1 MDREQEKNLV
11 DQIISGEVEIYEE
24 VDPELLTDFLVET
37 KEHLENIEMQVL
49 SLETNPGNMEMIH
62 GVFREFHT
70 IKGLAGFVNQELV
83 RTIAHQTE
91 TLLDE
96 CRKGQLRINKR
107 IIDLILT
114 SADLIKKICDN
125 LDLIREPD
133 FHFIVEA
140 HLENIRN
147 RKFDAD
153 RESNN
158 NRIEAIGQSPNGQN
172 VTGEKIGE
180 ILVDQGRI
188 GQTELNELLE
198 KQSGEY
204 QDLKLGQ
211 VAVKEKKASAQD
223 VLASLRL
230 QETMKKKAGLDS
242 GYIRVPTFKID
253 NLVDMMGEM
262 MITQSLIEQEAVKR
276 FGTNDSFVSN
286 MLRMGRIAK
295 DLQNLSMS
303 LRMVSLKPTFQ
314 KLNRVGRD
322 TIEELQKNV
331 TLRFDGEETEIDRN
345 VADKILDP
353 LIHMLK
359 NAISHGIES
368 EQERIAK
375 NKPPLGLVSV
385 LAYSK
390 RGNVYIEVA
399 DNGRGLPTEKIY
411 QKGVDRGLLNPAN
424 NYTEDEIIALIF
436 QPGFSTSE
444 RVDNVS
450 GRGVGLDVVKTE
462 ITRIGGRVE
471 VDNRPGQGC
480 KFVLRIPI
488 NLAAI
493 NGTIVEIMGNN
504 YIIPTVNVK
513 QIIKPDPE
521 QWVRVSGITKMIRI
535 RDQVIAVIPIVEI
548 FGLEDVKL
556 EDFAQLVVVM
566 ELDQKLKA
574 LPVQGI
580 DGRREIVVKSLGEE
594 FVKLNFVSGAS
605 ILGDG
610 KVSLI
615 LDVENL
621 FKMEG
626 GDWKQQA
633 ATVFNF
639 CPGKEGLDSDLKS
652 PGDH

>member
-1 MDREQEKNLV
+1 MDQEQEKKLV
-11 DQIISGEVEIYEE
+11 DQIISGEAEVREE

-37 KEHLENIEMQVL
+37 KEHLETIEMQVL
-49 SLETNPGNMEMIH
+49 ALETDPGNMESIH

-91 TLLDE
+91 TLLDD
-96 CRKGQLRINKR
+96 CRKGQLGINKR
-107 IIDLILT
+107 IIDLILA
-114 SADLIKKICDN
+114 SADFIKKICDN
-125 LDLIREPD
+125 LDIIQD
-133 FHFIVEA
+133 SNFHFIVEA
-140 HLENIRN
+140 HLEMIRN
-147 RKFDAD
+147 RKFDTNQ
-153 RESNN
+153 EPNN
-158 NRIEAIGQSPNGQN
+158 NHIEETDQGPTDGN
-172 VTGEKIGE
+172 VTGEEIGE
-180 ILVDQGRI
+180 ILVGQDRI
-188 GQTELNELLE
+188 VQKELNESLA
-198 KQSGEY
+198 KQGNEY

-211 VAVKEKKASAQD
+211 MAVKEKKAPAQD
-223 VLASLRL
+223 VLESIRF
-230 QETMKKKAGLDS
+230 QETMKKNPGLDS
-242 GYIRVPTFKID
+242 GYIRVPTLKID

-262 MITQSLIEQEAVKR
+262 LITQSLIEQEALKR
-276 FGTNDSFVSN
+276 FGTNDSFISN
-286 MLRMGRIAK
+286 LLRMGRIAK

-303 LRMVSLKPTFQ
+303 LRMVSLKSTFQ
-314 KLNRVGRD
+314 KLNRIGRD
-322 TIEELQKNV
+322 TIEELHKNV
-331 TLRFDGEETEIDRN
+331 ILRFDGEETEIDRN
-345 VADKILDP
+345 VADRILDP
-353 LIHMLK
+353 LIHILK

-368 EQERIAK
+368 EAERTAK
-375 NKPPLGLVSV
+375 GKPALGLVSI

-399 DNGRGLPTEKIY
+399 DNGRGLSTEKIY
-411 QKGVDRGLLNPAN
+411 QKGIDRGLLNPAN
-424 NYTEDEIIALIF
+424 SYTEDEIIDLIF
-436 QPGFSTSE
+436 QPGFSTAE
-444 RVDNVS
+444 KVDNVS

-471 VDNRPGQGC
+471 VNNHPGQGC
-480 KFVLRIPI
+480 TFVLRIPI

-493 NGTIVEIMGNN
+493 NGTIVKIMGNN

-513 QIIKPDPE
+513 QIIKPEPD
-521 QWVRVSGITKMIRI
+521 QWVRVSGVTKMIRI
-535 RDQVIAVIPIVEI
+535 RDQVIGVIPIAEI

-556 EDFAQLVVVM
+556 EEFAQLVVVM

-621 FKMEG
+621 FKMGG
-626 GDWKQQA
+626 GDRWKTA
-633 ATVFNF
+633 AA
-639 CPGKEGLDSDLKS
+639 SI
-652 PGDH
+652 

>member
-11 DQIISGEVEIYEE
+11 DQIISGEMEVNEE
-24 VDPELLTDFLVET
+24 VDSELLTDFLVET

-49 SLETNPGNMEMIH
+49 NLETDPENPELIH

-96 CRKGQLRINKR
+96 CRKGQLRINKQ

-114 SADLIKKICDN
+114 SADFIKKICDN
-125 LDLIREPD
+125 LDIIQD
-133 FHFIVEA
+133 SNFHFVIEA
-140 HLENIRN
+140 HLEIIRN
-147 RKFDAD
+147 RKFDTNQEPSNSD
-153 RESNN
+153 TEENSQESS
-158 NRIEAIGQSPNGQN
+158 AQSI
-172 VTGEKIGE
+172 TGEKIGE

-188 GQTELNELLE
+188 EQNELKELIE
-198 KQSGEY
+198 KQSGEF

-211 VAVKEKKASAQD
+211 VAVQDKKTPAQNG
-223 VLASLRL
+223 LESLRL
-230 QETMKKKAGLDS
+230 QETMKKKSGLDS
-242 GYIRVPTFKID
+242 GYIRVPTLKID

-262 MITQSLIEQEAVKR
+262 LITQSLVEQEAIKR
-276 FGTNDSFVSN
+276 FGTNDLFISN
-286 MLRMGRIAK
+286 LLRMGRIAK

-303 LRMVSLKPTFQ
+303 LRMVSLKSTFQ

-345 VADKILDP
+345 VADRILDP
-353 LIHMLK
+353 LIHILK

-375 NKPPLGLVSV
+375 GKPALGLVSI

-399 DNGRGLPTEKIY
+399 DNGRGLPVDKIY
-411 QKGVDRGLLNPAN
+411 QKAVDRGLLNPAQD
-424 NYTEDEIIALIF
+424 YTEDEIIEVIF
-436 QPGFSTSE
+436 QPGFSTAKQ
-444 RVDNVS
+444 VDNVS

-462 ITRIGGRVE
+462 IIRIGGKVE
-471 VDNRPGQGC
+471 VKNHPGEGC
-480 KFVLRIPI
+480 RFTLRIPI

-504 YIIPTVNVK
+504 YIIPTVNVR
-513 QIIKPDPE
+513 QILKPEPE
-521 QWVRVSGITKMIRI
+521 QWVRVSGVIKMIRI
-535 RDQVIAVIPIVEI
+535 RDQVIGVLPITEI
-548 FGLEDVKL
+548 FGVEDVRL
-556 EDFAQLVVVM
+556 EEFAQLVVVI

-580 DGRREIVVKSLGEE
+580 EGRREIVVKSLGEE
-594 FVKLNFVSGAS
+594 FAKLNFVSGAS

-626 GDWKQQA
+626 EDRWKSKA
-633 ATVFNF
+633 V
-639 CPGKEGLDSDLKS
+639 SI
-652 PGDH
+652 

>member
-1 MDREQEKNLV
+1 LDREQEKNLV
-11 DQIISGEVEIYEE
+11 DQIIAGEAEVREE

-37 KEHLENIEMQVL
+37 KEHLENIEMHVL
-49 SLETNPGNMEMIH
+49 NLETDPGNMEIIN

-70 IKGLAGFVNQELV
+70 IKGLAGFVSQELV

-96 CRKGQLRINKR
+96 CRKGQIRINRK

-114 SADLIKKICDN
+114 SADFIKKICDN
-125 LDLIREPD
+125 LDLTQSSD
-133 FHFIVEA
+133 FHFLVEA
-140 HLENIRN
+140 HLETVRE
-147 RKFDAD
+147 RKFDTT
-153 RESNN
+153 RESAEN
-158 NRIEAIGQSPNGQN
+158 SV
-172 VTGEKIGE
+172 VTNIHSVPVDGKIGE
-180 ILVDQGRI
+180 ILVSKGQIDQA
-188 GQTELNELLE
+188 ELDELLV
-198 KQSGEY
+198 KQTGEY
-204 QDLKLGQ
+204 PDLKLGQ
-211 VAVKEKKASAQD
+211 VAVKEKKATAQD
-223 VLASLRL
+223 VLESLRL
-230 QETMKKKAGLDS
+230 QEKVKKSGIDS
-242 GYIRVPTFKID
+242 GYIRVPTLKID

-262 MITQSLIEQEAVKR
+262 LITQSLIEQEAIKR
-276 FGTNDSFVSN
+276 FGTNDMFISN
-286 MLRMGRIAK
+286 LLRMGRIAK
-295 DLQNLSMS
+295 DLQNISMS
-303 LRMVSLKPTFQ
+303 LRMVSLKSTFQ

-353 LIHMLK
+353 LIHLLK
-359 NAISHGIES
+359 NAISHGIET
-368 EQERIAK
+368 EEERIEK
-375 NKPPLGLVSV
+375 NKPPLGLVSI

-411 QKGVDRGLLNPAN
+411 QKAVDKGLLNPSN
-424 NYTEDEIIALIF
+424 NYTEDEIIEVIF
-436 QPGFSTSE
+436 QPGFSTAE
-444 RVDNVS
+444 KVDKVS

-462 ITRIGGRVE
+462 ITRIGGKVE
-471 VDNRPGQGC
+471 VNNHPGEGC
-480 KFVLRIPI
+480 TFILRIPI

-493 NGTIVEIMGNN
+493 NGTIVEIMGSN

-513 QIIKPDPE
+513 QILKPEPS
-521 QWVRVSGITKMIRI
+521 QWISVSGIAKMIRI
-535 RDQVIAVIPIVEI
+535 RDQVISVIPITEI
-548 FGLEDVKL
+548 FGLEDVEL
-556 EDFAQLVVVM
+556 EEFAQLVVVI

-580 DGRREIVVKSLGEE
+580 EGRREIVVKSLSEE

-626 GDWKQQA
+626 GDRWKTTA
-633 ATVFNF
+633 VNI
-639 CPGKEGLDSDLKS
+639 
-652 PGDH
+652 

>member
-1 MDREQEKNLV
+1 MDQDQEKRLV
-11 DQIISGEVEIYEE
+11 DQIIAGEAEVREE

-37 KEHLENIEMQVL
+37 KEHLETIEMYVL
-49 SLETNPGNMEMIH
+49 TLETDPTNMEIIH
-62 GVFREFHT
+62 GIFREFHT
-70 IKGLAGFVNQELV
+70 IKGLAGFVSQELV

-96 CRKGQLRINKR
+96 CRKGLIKINKR
-107 IIDLILT
+107 IIDLILA
-114 SADLIKKICDN
+114 SADFIKKICDN
-125 LDLIREPD
+125 LDLTQDPN
-133 FHFIVEA
+133 FHFIVES
-140 HLENIRN
+140 HLEIVRD
-147 RKFDAD
+147 RKFDTSLENKSVTEEN
-153 RESNN
+153 RTESN
-158 NRIEAIGQSPNGQN
+158 EQN
-172 VTGEKIGE
+172 VVGEKLGE
-180 ILVDQGRI
+180 ILVGQGQI
-188 GQTELNELLE
+188 GQTELDELLV
-198 KQSGEY
+198 KQNDEY
-204 QDLKLGQ
+204 HELKLGQ
-211 VAVKEKKASAQD
+211 VAVKEKKASAQE
-223 VLASLRL
+223 VLESLRL
-230 QETMKKKAGLDS
+230 QEKMKKSGIDG
-242 GYIRVPTFKID
+242 GYIRVPTLKID

-262 MITQSLIEQEAVKR
+262 LITQSLIEQEAIKR
-276 FGTNDSFVSN
+276 FGTNDMFVSN
-286 MLRMGRIAK
+286 LLRMGRIAK

-303 LRMVSLKPTFQ
+303 LRMVSLKQTFQ

-368 EQERIAK
+368 EQERIEK
-375 NKPPLGLVSV
+375 NKSQIGLVSV

-399 DNGRGLPTEKIY
+399 DNGRGLPVEKIY
-411 QKGVDRGLLNPAN
+411 QKAIDRGILNPSN
-424 NYTEDEIIALIF
+424 NYTDDEIVEVIF
-436 QPGFSTSE
+436 QPGFSTAE
-444 RVDNVS
+444 KVDNIS

-471 VDNRPGQGC
+471 VNNNPGQGC
-480 KFVLRIPI
+480 TFVLRIPI

-493 NGTIVEIMGNN
+493 NGTIVEIMGTN
-504 YIIPTVNVK
+504 YIIPTINVK
-513 QIIKPDPE
+513 QILKPEPS
-521 QWVRVSGITKMIRI
+521 QWISVSGVTKMIRI
-535 RDQVIAVIPIVEI
+535 RDQVIAVIPITEI
-548 FGLEDVKL
+548 FGLEEVKL
-556 EDFAQLVVVM
+556 EEFAQLVVVM

-580 DGRREIVVKSLGEE
+580 EGRREIVVKSLGEE

-626 GDWKQQA
+626 GDRWKTTA
-633 ATVFNF
+633 V
-639 CPGKEGLDSDLKS
+639 SI
-652 PGDH
+652 

>member
-11 DQIISGEVEIYEE
+11 DQIIAGEAEVREEI
-24 VDPELLTDFLVET
+24 DPELLTDFLVET
-37 KEHLENIEMQVL
+37 KEHLENIEMYVL
-49 SLETNPGNMEMIH
+49 SLETDPGNMEIIH
-62 GVFREFHT
+62 SVFREFHT
-70 IKGLAGFVNQELV
+70 IKGLAGFVSQELV

-96 CRKGQLRINKR
+96 CRKGQIRINKR

-114 SADLIKKICDN
+114 SADFIKKICDN
-125 LDLIREPD
+125 LDLTLNSN
-133 FHFIVEA
+133 FHFLVEA
-140 HLENIRN
+140 HLEIVRD
-147 RKFDAD
+147 RKFDSTQEPVENLSEDTISAPIN
-153 RESNN
+153 EK
-158 NRIEAIGQSPNGQN
+158 P
-172 VTGEKIGE
+172 VGEKLGE
-180 ILVDQGRI
+180 ILISQGQIDQA
-188 GQTELNELLE
+188 ELDELLM
-198 KQSGEY
+198 KQTGKY
-204 QDLKLGQ
+204 PDLKLGQ
-211 VAVKEKKASAQD
+211 VAVKEKKATAQD
-223 VLASLRL
+223 VLESLRF
-230 QETMKKKAGLDS
+230 QEKVKKGVVD
-242 GYIRVPTFKID
+242 GGFIRVPTQKID

-262 MITQSLIEQEAVKR
+262 LITQSLIEQEAIKR
-276 FGTNDSFVSN
+276 FGTNDMFVGN
-286 MLRMGRIAK
+286 LLRMGRIAK
-295 DLQNLSMS
+295 DLQSLSMS

-322 TIEELQKNV
+322 TIEELQKNI

-353 LIHMLK
+353 LIHLLK
-359 NAISHGIES
+359 NAISHGIET
-368 EQERIAK
+368 EQERIEK

-399 DNGRGLPTEKIY
+399 DNGRGLSAEKIY
-411 QKGVDRGLLNPAN
+411 QKAVDKGLLNPAN
-424 NYTEDEIIALIF
+424 NYNEDEIIDVIF
-436 QPGFSTSE
+436 QPGFSTAE
-444 RVDNVS
+444 KVDNVS

-471 VDNRPGQGC
+471 VNNHPGQGC
-480 KFVLRIPI
+480 TFVLRIPI

-493 NGTIVEIMGNN
+493 NGTIIEIMGTN

-513 QIIKPDPE
+513 QILKPEPS
-521 QWVRVSGITKMIRI
+521 QWVSVSGVTKMIRI
-535 RDQVIAVIPIVEI
+535 RDQVIGVIPIAEI

-556 EDFAQLVVVM
+556 EEFAQLVVVI

-580 DGRREIVVKSLGEE
+580 QGRREIVVKSLSEE
-594 FVKLNFVSGAS
+594 FLKLNFVSGAS

-615 LDVENL
+615 LDIENL

-626 GDWKQQA
+626 GDRWKTA
-633 ATVFNF
+633 VA
-639 CPGKEGLDSDLKS
+639 SI
-652 PGDH
+652 

>member
-1 MDREQEKNLV
+1 LDREQEKNLV
-11 DQIISGEVEIYEE
+11 DQIIAGEAEVREE

-37 KEHLENIEMQVL
+37 KEHLENIEMHVL
-49 SLETNPGNMEMIH
+49 NLETDPGNMEIIN

-70 IKGLAGFVNQELV
+70 IKGLAGFVSQELV

-96 CRKGQLRINKR
+96 CRKGQIRINRK

-114 SADLIKKICDN
+114 SADFIKKICDN
-125 LDLIREPD
+125 LDLTQSSD
-133 FHFIVEA
+133 FHFLVEA
-140 HLENIRN
+140 HLETVRE
-147 RKFDAD
+147 RKFDTT
-153 RESNN
+153 RESAEN
-158 NRIEAIGQSPNGQN
+158 SV
-172 VTGEKIGE
+172 VTNIHSVPVDGKIGE
-180 ILVDQGRI
+180 ILVSKGQIDQA
-188 GQTELNELLE
+188 ELDELLV
-198 KQSGEY
+198 KQTGEY
-204 QDLKLGQ
+204 PDLKLGQ
-211 VAVKEKKASAQD
+211 VAVKEKKATAQD
-223 VLASLRL
+223 VLESLRL
-230 QETMKKKAGLDS
+230 QEKVKKSGIDS
-242 GYIRVPTFKID
+242 GYIRVPTLKID

-262 MITQSLIEQEAVKR
+262 LITQSLIEQEAIKR
-276 FGTNDSFVSN
+276 FGTNDMFISN
-286 MLRMGRIAK
+286 LLRMGRIAK
-295 DLQNLSMS
+295 DLQNISMS
-303 LRMVSLKPTFQ
+303 LRMVSLKSTFQ

-353 LIHMLK
+353 LIHLLK
-359 NAISHGIES
+359 NAISHGIET
-368 EQERIAK
+368 EEERIEK
-375 NKPPLGLVSV
+375 NKPPLGLVSI

-411 QKGVDRGLLNPAN
+411 QKAVDKGLLNPSN
-424 NYTEDEIIALIF
+424 NYTEDEIIEVIF
-436 QPGFSTSE
+436 QPGFSTAE
-444 RVDNVS
+444 KVDKVS

-462 ITRIGGRVE
+462 ITRIGGKVE
-471 VDNRPGQGC
+471 VNNHPGEGC
-480 KFVLRIPI
+480 TFILRIPI

-493 NGTIVEIMGNN
+493 NGTIVEIMGSN

-513 QIIKPDPE
+513 QILKPEPS
-521 QWVRVSGITKMIRI
+521 QWISVSGIAKMIRI
-535 RDQVIAVIPIVEI
+535 RDQVISVIPITEI

-556 EDFAQLVVVM
+556 EEFAQLVVVI

-580 DGRREIVVKSLGEE
+580 EGRREIVVKSLSEE

-626 GDWKQQA
+626 GDRWKTTA
-633 ATVFNF
+633 VNI
-639 CPGKEGLDSDLKS
+639 
-652 PGDH
+652 

>member
-11 DQIISGEVEIYEE
+11 DQIIAGEAEVREE

-37 KEHLENIEMQVL
+37 KEHLETIEMQVL
-49 SLETNPGNMEMIH
+49 SLETDAGNMEIIH

-96 CRKGQLRINKR
+96 CRKGQLRINKK
-107 IIDLILT
+107 IIDLILAST
-114 SADLIKKICDN
+114 DFIKKICDS
-125 LDLIREPD
+125 LDLTQDPN

-140 HLENIRN
+140 HLEVIRD
-147 RKFDAD
+147 RKFGTTQ
-153 RESNN
+153 E
-158 NRIEAIGQSPNGQN
+158 QN
-172 VTGEKIGE
+172 KNFVEEIRVETDVQNPTDEKIGE
-180 ILVDQGRI
+180 ILVGK
-188 GQTELNELLE
+188 GQIEQAELNELLE
-198 KQSGEY
+198 KQSSEY

-211 VAVKEKKASAQD
+211 VAVKERKASAQD
-223 VLASLRL
+223 VLESLRF
-230 QETMKKKAGLDS
+230 QETLKKKSALDS
-242 GYIRVPTFKID
+242 GYIRVPTLKID

-262 MITQSLIEQEAVKR
+262 LITHSLIEQEAVKR
-276 FGTNDSFVSN
+276 FGTNDSFISN
-286 MLRMGRIAK
+286 LIRMGRIAK

-303 LRMVSLKPTFQ
+303 LRMVSLKSTFQ

-322 TIEELQKNV
+322 SIEELQKNV

-345 VADKILDP
+345 VADRILDP
-353 LIHMLK
+353 LIHILK
-359 NAISHGIES
+359 NGISHGIES
-368 EQERIAK
+368 AEERIAK
-375 NKPPLGLVSV
+375 GKPSLGLVSI

-390 RGNVYIEVA
+390 RGNVYIEVS
-399 DNGRGLPTEKIY
+399 DNGRGLPLDKIY
-411 QKGVDRGLLNPAN
+411 QKGVERGLLNPVN
-424 NYTEDEIIALIF
+424 SYSDDEITDIIF
-436 QPGFSTSE
+436 QPGFSTAE
-444 RVDNVS
+444 KVDNVS

-462 ITRIGGRVE
+462 ITRIGGKIE
-471 VDNRPGQGC
+471 VNNHPGQGC
-480 KFVLRIPI
+480 IFILRIPI

-493 NGTIVEIMGNN
+493 NGTVVEIMGIN
-504 YIIPTVNVK
+504 YIIPTINVK
-513 QIIKPDPE
+513 QILKPEPS
-521 QWVRVSGITKMIRI
+521 QWISVSGVTKMIRI
-535 RDQVIAVIPIVEI
+535 RDQVISVIPIAEI

-556 EDFAQLVVVM
+556 EEFAQLVVVM

-580 DGRREIVVKSLGEE
+580 EGRREIVVKSLGEE

-626 GDWKQQA
+626 IERGRVVTSSIQI
-633 ATVFNF
+633 
-639 CPGKEGLDSDLKS
+639 
-652 PGDH
+652 

>member
-1 MDREQEKNLV
+1 MDQEQEKKLV
-11 DQIISGEVEIYEE
+11 DQIISGEAEVREE

-37 KEHLENIEMQVL
+37 KEHLETIEMQVL
-49 SLETNPGNMEMIH
+49 ALETDPGNMESIH

-91 TLLDE
+91 TLLDD
-96 CRKGQLRINKR
+96 CRKGQLGINKR
-107 IIDLILT
+107 IIDLILA
-114 SADLIKKICDN
+114 SADFIKKICDN
-125 LDLIREPD
+125 LDIIQD
-133 FHFIVEA
+133 SNFHFIVEA
-140 HLENIRN
+140 HLEMIRN
-147 RKFDAD
+147 RKFDTNQ
-153 RESNN
+153 EPNN
-158 NRIEAIGQSPNGQN
+158 NHIEETDQGPTDGN
-172 VTGEKIGE
+172 VTGEEIGE
-180 ILVDQGRI
+180 ILVGQDRI
-188 GQTELNELLE
+188 VQKELNESLA
-198 KQSGEY
+198 KQGNEY

-211 VAVKEKKASAQD
+211 MAVKEKKAPAQD
-223 VLASLRL
+223 VLESIRF
-230 QETMKKKAGLDS
+230 QETMKKNPGLDS
-242 GYIRVPTFKID
+242 GYIRVPTLKID

-262 MITQSLIEQEAVKR
+262 LITQSLIEQEALKR
-276 FGTNDSFVSN
+276 FGTNDSFISN
-286 MLRMGRIAK
+286 LLRMGRIAK

-303 LRMVSLKPTFQ
+303 LRMVSLKSTFQ
-314 KLNRVGRD
+314 KLNRIGRD
-322 TIEELQKNV
+322 TIEELHKNV
-331 TLRFDGEETEIDRN
+331 ILRFDGEETEIDRN
-345 VADKILDP
+345 VADRILDP
-353 LIHMLK
+353 LIHILK

-368 EQERIAK
+368 EAERTAK
-375 NKPPLGLVSV
+375 GKPALGLVSI

-399 DNGRGLPTEKIY
+399 DNGRGLSTEKIY
-411 QKGVDRGLLNPAN
+411 QKGIDRGLLNPTN
-424 NYTEDEIIALIF
+424 SYTEDEIIDLIF
-436 QPGFSTSE
+436 QPGFSTAE
-444 RVDNVS
+444 KVDNVS

-471 VDNRPGQGC
+471 VNNHPGQGC
-480 KFVLRIPI
+480 TFVLRIPI

-493 NGTIVEIMGNN
+493 NGTIVKIMGNN

-513 QIIKPDPE
+513 QIIKPEPD
-521 QWVRVSGITKMIRI
+521 QWVRVSGVTKMIRI
-535 RDQVIAVIPIVEI
+535 RDQVIGVIPIAEI

-556 EDFAQLVVVM
+556 EEFAQLVVVM

-621 FKMEG
+621 FKMGG
-626 GDWKQQA
+626 GDRWKTA
-633 ATVFNF
+633 AA
-639 CPGKEGLDSDLKS
+639 SI
-652 PGDH
+652 

>member
-1 MDREQEKNLV
+1 LDREQEKNLV
-11 DQIISGEVEIYEE
+11 DQIISGEVEVHEDI
-24 VDPELLTDFLVET
+24 DPELLTDFLVET
-37 KEHLENIEMQVL
+37 KEHLETIEMQVL
-49 SLETNPGNMEMIH
+49 ALETDPGNMESIH
-62 GVFREFHT
+62 SVFREFHT

-107 IIDLILT
+107 IIDLILS
-114 SADLIKKICDN
+114 SADFIRKICDN
-125 LDLIREPD
+125 LDIIQD
-133 FHFIVEA
+133 SNFHFLVEA
-140 HLENIRN
+140 HLEIIRD
-147 RKFDAD
+147 RKFDTVPEPKDNYIEDPNHGPAD
-153 RESNN
+153 TNL
-158 NRIEAIGQSPNGQN
+158 
-172 VTGEKIGE
+172 TGEKIGE
-180 ILVDQGRI
+180 ILVGQGRI
-188 GQTELNELLE
+188 EQHELNELLE
-198 KQSGEY
+198 KQSSEY

-223 VLASLRL
+223 ILESLRF
-230 QETMKKKAGLDS
+230 QETLKKKSGLDS
-242 GYIRVPTFKID
+242 GYIRVPTAKID

-262 MITQSLIEQEAVKR
+262 LITQSLIEQEAIKR
-276 FGTNDSFVSN
+276 FGTNDSFISN
-286 MLRMGRIAK
+286 LLRMGRIAK

-303 LRMVSLKPTFQ
+303 LRMVSLKSTFQ

-322 TIEELQKNV
+322 TIEELHKNV
-331 TLRFDGEETEIDRN
+331 ILRFDGEETEIDRN
-345 VADKILDP
+345 VADRILDP
-353 LIHMLK
+353 LIHLLK

-368 EQERIAK
+368 EEERTAK
-375 NKPPLGLVSV
+375 GKPAAGLVSI

-399 DNGRGLPTEKIY
+399 DNGRGLPTDKIY
-411 QKGVDRGLLNPAN
+411 QKGIDRGLLNPAN
-424 NYTEDEIIALIF
+424 NYTEDEIIDLIF
-436 QPGFSTSE
+436 QPGFSTAE
-444 RVDNVS
+444 KVDNVS

-471 VDNRPGQGC
+471 VNNHPSQGC
-480 KFVLRIPI
+480 TFILRIPI

-493 NGTIVEIMGNN
+493 NGTIVEIMGNH

-513 QIIKPDPE
+513 QIIKPEPE
-521 QWVRVSGITKMIRI
+521 QWVKVSGVTKMIRI
-535 RDQVIAVIPIVEI
+535 RDQVIGVIPIAEI
-548 FGLEDVKL
+548 FGVEDVNL
-556 EDFAQLVVVM
+556 EEFAQLVVVI

-626 GDWKQQA
+626 GDRWKTA
-633 ATVFNF
+633 AA
-639 CPGKEGLDSDLKS
+639 SI
-652 PGDH
+652 

>member
-11 DQIISGEVEIYEE
+11 DQIIAGEAEVQEE

-49 SLETNPGNMEMIH
+49 SLETDPGNMEIIH

-96 CRKGQLRINKR
+96 CRKGQIPINKR
-107 IIDLILT
+107 IIDLILA
-114 SADLIKKICDN
+114 SVDLIKKICDN
-125 LDLIREPD
+125 LDLTRD
-133 FHFIVEA
+133 SNLHFIVEA
-140 HLENIRN
+140 HLDIIRE
-147 RKFDAD
+147 RKFDTNQ
-153 RESNN
+153 EQNN
-158 NRIEAIGQSPNGQN
+158 NSIEETSVELNAQN
-172 VTGEKIGE
+172 SSGEKIGE
-180 ILVDQGRI
+180 ILVGK
-188 GQTELNELLE
+188 GQIAQAELNELLD

-223 VLASLRL
+223 VLESLRF
-230 QETMKKKAGLDS
+230 QESLKKTGVDN
-242 GYIRVPTFKID
+242 GYIRVPTLKID

-262 MITQSLIEQEAVKR
+262 LITQSLIEQEAIKR
-276 FGTNDSFVSN
+276 FGTNDSFISN
-286 MLRMGRIAK
+286 LLRMGRIAK

-303 LRMVSLKPTFQ
+303 LRMVSLKSTFQ
-314 KLNRVGRD
+314 KLNRLGRD

-368 EQERIAK
+368 EQERIER
-375 NKPPLGLVSV
+375 NKPPIGLVTV

-399 DNGRGLPTEKIY
+399 DNGRGLSTEKIY
-411 QKGVDRGLLNPAN
+411 QKAVDRSLLNPAN
-424 NYTEDEIIALIF
+424 NYTEDEIIDCIF
-436 QPGFSTSE
+436 QPGFSTAE
-444 RVDNVS
+444 KVDNVS

-462 ITRIGGRVE
+462 IIRIGGRVE
-471 VDNRPGQGC
+471 VNNHSGEGC
-480 KFVLRIPI
+480 TFVLRIPI

-493 NGTIVEIMGNN
+493 NGTIVEIMGTH
-504 YIIPTVNVK
+504 YIIPTINVK
-513 QIIKPDPE
+513 QILKPEPS
-521 QWVRVSGITKMIRI
+521 QWVSVSGVTKMIRI
-535 RDQVIAVIPIVEI
+535 RDQVVSVIPIIEI
-548 FGLEDVKL
+548 FGIEDIKL
-556 EDFAQLVVVM
+556 EEFAQLVVVM

-580 DGRREIVVKSLGEE
+580 EGRREIVVKSLGEE
-594 FVKLNFVSGAS
+594 FVELNFVSGAS

-626 GDWKQQA
+626 GDRWETA
-633 ATVFNF
+633 AV
-639 CPGKEGLDSDLKS
+639 SI
-652 PGDH
+652 

>member
-11 DQIISGEVEIYEE
+11 DQIISGEAEVREE
-24 VDPELLTDFLVET
+24 VDPELVTDFLVET
-37 KEHLENIEMQVL
+37 KEHLETIEMLVL
-49 SLETNPGNMEMIH
+49 ALETDPGNMESIH

-107 IIDLILT
+107 IIDLILA
-114 SADLIKKICDN
+114 SADFIRKICDN
-125 LDLIREPD
+125 LDIIQD
-133 FHFIVEA
+133 SNFHFIVEA
-140 HLENIRN
+140 HLDIIRN
-147 RKFDAD
+147 RKFDTNQ
-153 RESNN
+153 EPNN
-158 NRIEAIGQSPNGQN
+158 NRIEVADQGPTEEN

-180 ILVDQGRI
+180 TLVGQGRI
-188 GQTELNELLE
+188 EQKELDEILE
-198 KQSGEY
+198 KQSNEY
-204 QDLKLGQ
+204 QDLKPGQ
-211 VAVKEKKASAQD
+211 GVKEKQASAQD
-223 VLASLRL
+223 VLESLRF
-230 QETMKKKAGLDS
+230 QETMQKKSGLDS

-262 MITQSLIEQEAVKR
+262 LITQSLIEQEAVKR
-276 FGTNDSFVSN
+276 FGTNDSFISN
-286 MLRMGRIAK
+286 LSRMGRIAK

-303 LRMVSLKPTFQ
+303 LRMVSLKSTFQ

-322 TIEELQKNV
+322 TIEELHKNV
-331 TLRFDGEETEIDRN
+331 ILRFDGEETEIDRN
-345 VADKILDP
+345 VADRILDP
-353 LIHMLK
+353 LIHLLK

-368 EQERIAK
+368 EEERTAK
-375 NKPPLGLVSV
+375 GKPPLGLVSI

-399 DNGRGLPTEKIY
+399 DNGRGLSTERIY
-411 QKGVDRGLLNPAN
+411 QKGVERGLINPAN
-424 NYTEDEIIALIF
+424 SYTEEEIIDLIF
-436 QPGFSTSE
+436 QPGFSTAE
-444 RVDNVS
+444 KVDNVS

-471 VDNRPGQGC
+471 VNNHPGQGC
-480 KFVLRIPI
+480 TFVLRIPI

-493 NGTIVEIMGNN
+493 NGTIVEIMGNH

-513 QIIKPDPE
+513 QIIKPEPD
-521 QWVRVSGITKMIRI
+521 QWVKVSGVTKMIRI
-535 RDQVIAVIPIVEI
+535 RDQVIGVIPIAEI
-548 FGLEDVKL
+548 FGVEDVKL
-556 EDFAQLVVVM
+556 EEFAQLVVVI

-580 DGRREIVVKSLGEE
+580 EGRREIVVKSLGEE

-626 GDWKQQA
+626 GDRWKTA
-633 ATVFNF
+633 AA
-639 CPGKEGLDSDLKS
+639 SI
-652 PGDH
+652 

>member
-1 MDREQEKNLV
+1 MDREQDKNIV
-11 DQIISGEVEIYEE
+11 DQIIAGEAEVREEI
-24 VDPELLTDFLVET
+24 DPELMTDFLVET
-37 KEHLENIEMQVL
+37 KEHLENIEMYIL
-49 SLETNPGNMEMIH
+49 NLETDPENMEIIN
-62 GVFREFHT
+62 GIFREFHT
-70 IKGLAGFVNQELV
+70 IKGLAGFVSQELV

-96 CRKGQLRINKR
+96 CRKGEIRIDKR

-114 SADLIKKICDN
+114 SADFIKKICDN
-125 LDLIREPD
+125 LDLIQNSD
-133 FHFIVEA
+133 FHFLVEA
-140 HLENIRN
+140 HLDIVRD
-147 RKFDAD
+147 RKFDVIQEPAKNLV
-153 RESNN
+153 ETN
-158 NRIEAIGQSPNGQN
+158 IQSVQVDEKP
-172 VTGEKIGE
+172 VGEKIGE
-180 ILVDQGRI
+180 ILVGKGQID
-188 GQTELNELLE
+188 QTELDELLM
-198 KQSGEY
+198 KQMGEY
-204 QDLKLGQ
+204 PDLKLGQ
-211 VAVKEKKASAQD
+211 VAVKEKKATAQD
-223 VLASLRL
+223 VLESLRL
-230 QETMKKKAGLDS
+230 QEKAKKPSADG
-242 GYIRVPTFKID
+242 GYIRVPTVKID

-262 MITQSLIEQEAVKR
+262 LITQSLIEQEAIKR
-276 FGTNDSFVSN
+276 FGTNDMFISN
-286 MLRMGRIAK
+286 LLRMGRIAK

-303 LRMVSLKPTFQ
+303 LRMVSLKSTFQ

-353 LIHMLK
+353 LIHLLK
-359 NAISHGIES
+359 NAISHGIET
-368 EQERIAK
+368 EQERIEK
-375 NKPPLGLVSV
+375 GKHPLGLVSI

-399 DNGRGLPTEKIY
+399 DNGRGLSVDKIS
-411 QKGVDRGLLNPAN
+411 QKAIDKGLLSPVN
-424 NYTEDEIIALIF
+424 NYTEEEIIDLIF
-436 QPGFSTSE
+436 QPGFSTAE
-444 RVDNVS
+444 KVDNVS

-471 VDNRPGQGC
+471 VNNHPGQGC
-480 KFVLRIPI
+480 SFILRIPI

-493 NGTIVEIMGNN
+493 NGTIVEIMGTN

-513 QIIKPDPE
+513 QILKPEPS
-521 QWVRVSGITKMIRI
+521 QWVSVSGVTKMIRI
-535 RDQVIAVIPIVEI
+535 REQVISVIPITEI

-556 EDFAQLVVVM
+556 EEFAQLVVVI

-580 DGRREIVVKSLGEE
+580 EGRREIVVKSLGEE
-594 FVKLNFVSGAS
+594 FLELNFVSGAS

-626 GDWKQQA
+626 GDRWKTTA
-633 ATVFNF
+633 V
-639 CPGKEGLDSDLKS
+639 SI
-652 PGDH
+652 